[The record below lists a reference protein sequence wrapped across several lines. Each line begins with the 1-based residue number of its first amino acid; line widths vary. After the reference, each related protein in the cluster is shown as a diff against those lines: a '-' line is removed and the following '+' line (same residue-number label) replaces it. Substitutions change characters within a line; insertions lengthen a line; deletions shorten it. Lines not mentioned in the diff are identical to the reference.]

1 MKLRAVS
8 SLALALFFPLSA
20 LAEPLVKLEGD
31 KPAPGVV
38 TAWSAAG
45 NKVELTVRDG
55 TDPKTVA
62 DAIQA
67 GVEKVKAKV
76 QGGKVVVTG
85 RAEAELLKALA
96 TVDLGGDLG
105 ALAMAD
111 GDDSG
116 SSLRAKKS
124 EDLAKIFAD
133 QKSTAIGTV
142 VSVTQGTFPEVTV
155 VVQVVRGPTGP
166 EGATVKKGAKI
177 TFRPTFKRGANGK
190 LDIDDGDNQTNLSA
204 WSLRAK
210 DQVRVK
216 LGKATKD
223 GFEAALIDRN

>member
-8 SLALALFFPLSA
+8 ALALALFFPLSA

-31 KPAPGVV
+31 KPTPGVV

-45 NKVELTVRDG
+45 NKVELTVREG

-67 GVEKVKAKV
+67 GVEKVKARV
-76 QGGKVVVTG
+76 QAGKVVVTG
-85 RAEAELLKALA
+85 RAEADLLKALA

-105 ALAMAD
+105 ALAMAE

-133 QKSTAIGTV
+133 QKSTAIGSV
-142 VSVTQGTFPEVTV
+142 VSVTQGTFPDVTV

-166 EGATVKKGAKI
+166 EGAKVKKGARI
-177 TFRPTFKRGANGK
+177 TFRPTFKRAANGK
-190 LDIDDGDNQTNLSA
+190 LDIDDADNQTNLSA
-204 WSLRAK
+204 WSLRAR

-216 LGKATKD
+216 LGKETKD